1 MSEEIIL
8 EARDIWHSYEENDR
22 FSLQGLDLKV
32 KRGVRLLLW
41 EPTVL
46 ENLLFFSAATDFT
59 TTKGRYFV
67 HGKPVSYKRK
77 ELLALRAK
85 VGIVFQD
92 PDKQLFSAS
101 VEQEISFGIL
111 NLGVAKEQ
119 ARTEVE
125 QVMEELEIVP
135 FRKRPVHA
143 LSGGQKNRSRSRIF

>member
-1 MSEEIIL
+1 MGANGSGKI
-8 EARDIWHSYEENDR
+8 YF
-22 FSLQGLDLKV
+22 FSLLQ
-32 KRGVRLLLW
+32 R
-41 EPTVL
+41 
-46 ENLLFFSAATDFT
+46 NFT

-67 HGKPVSYKRK
+67 SWKTC
-77 ELLALRAK
+77 ELQEKGNFWHFRAK

-143 LSGGQKNRSRSRIF
+143 LSGGQKKQVSIADILVMRPGDHHFG